1 MGVRSSTFS
10 MPPMPPTDRAT
21 RCQPLFVPP
30 LPDFPSRDLSSLA
43 FVHRISRN
51 GLRVW
56 PHRAYELDCLEQGF
70 FGRKRL
76 LLNKPELIHRVLVE
90 NHGNYRRTDT
100 AIRLLRPLVG
110 DGLLLSTGENWKYQ
124 RRTIAPALAP
134 KMLPVLAR
142 HVAACADEAV
152 QSLASRNGAPVNL
165 LAEMQSLA
173 LKIAARSMF
182 SLETWEFGPAVR
194 AEITRFSKQYG
205 RAHLLDMITPLPI
218 PTFHDFARS
227 RFRSR
232 WTRLLDRII
241 DAREQVPDA
250 GGPRDL
256 FDLLRAARDPESGA
270 GFDRAE
276 LRDQVGTMIVAGHET
291 TALTLFWSLYL
302 LASAPAEQAAVA
314 AEVGD
319 ADLSAAHAGE
329 TFASLSYTRAVV
341 SEALRLYQPA
351 WVLSRQCVEPDHV
364 EGLTIARGTLVMI
377 SPWVLHH
384 HRLHW
389 SNPDA
394 FDPSRFLPD
403 AAPAARFTYL
413 PFGAGPR
420 ICVGAQFA
428 MAEAT
433 LVLAR
438 LIQAYTVELADDK
451 PVCPMAIV
459 TTAPDR
465 VVPFRLKPRKH

>member
-1 MGVRSSTFS
+1 MEVRSSTF
-10 MPPMPPTDRAT
+10 PMPPIDRAT

-43 FVHRISRN
+43 FVHHVSRN

-56 PHRAYELDCLEQGF
+56 SLRTYELDWLEQGF

-76 LLNKPELIHRVLVE
+76 LLNKPEMIHRVLVE
-90 NHGNYRRTDT
+90 NHSNYRRTDT

-110 DGLLLSTGENWKYQ
+110 DGLLLSAGENWKYQ

-142 HVAACADEAV
+142 HVAECADEAV
-152 QSLASRNGAPVNL
+152 QSLASRNGAPFNL

-194 AEITRFSKQYG
+194 TEITRFSQQYG
-205 RAHLLDMITPLPI
+205 RAHLLDLITPLPI
-218 PTFHDFARS
+218 PTFHDFARA

-232 WTRLLDRII
+232 WSVLLDRII

-270 GFDRAE
+270 AFDRAE

-319 ADLSAAHAGE
+319 ADLSAAHAG
-329 TFASLSYTRAVV
+329 
-341 SEALRLYQPA
+341 
-351 WVLSRQCVEPDHV
+351 
-364 EGLTIARGTLVMI
+364 
-377 SPWVLHH
+377 
-384 HRLHW
+384 
-389 SNPDA
+389 
-394 FDPSRFLPD
+394 
-403 AAPAARFTYL
+403 
-413 PFGAGPR
+413 
-420 ICVGAQFA
+420 
-428 MAEAT
+428 
-433 LVLAR
+433 
-438 LIQAYTVELADDK
+438 
-451 PVCPMAIV
+451 
-459 TTAPDR
+459 
-465 VVPFRLKPRKH
+465 